1 MPIGEITNNGKF
13 KIPKVFFRVIEKMIP
28 EINEIEVK
36 TIESV
41 SMISAMTLC
50 VEEQFKVNVAIQIK
64 RGGRITGNLF
74 DYSDKLNNFFNQ
86 TYGGDYNFVKF
97 WVLTIHQECEL
108 SNRDKFFDLFCK
120 QPSEY

>member
-1 MPIGEITNNGKF
+1 MRIGEITNDGKF

-64 RGGRITGNLF
+64 RGGRITGNLS
-74 DYSDKLNNFFNQ
+74 DYSDKLNNFFRIGKN
-86 TYGGDYNFVKF
+86 
-97 WVLTIHQECEL
+97 LI
-108 SNRDKFFDLFCK
+108 S
-120 QPSEY
+120 P

>member
-1 MPIGEITNNGKF
+1 MPIGEITNDGKF
-13 KIPKVFFRVIEKMIP
+13 EIPKVFFRVIEKMIP

-50 VEEQFKVNVAIQIK
+50 VEEQFRVNVAIQIK
-64 RGGRITGNLF
+64 RGGRITGNLS

-97 WVLTIHQECEL
+97 WVLTIQQECEL
-108 SNRDKFFDLFCK
+108 SNRDKFLDLFCK
-120 QPSEY
+120 QPSE